1 MLTQKHNNML
11 EQYVQQQLVTQRL
24 SQEMESLRR
33 AQQEHFLGV
42 QSQIRQ
48 QEDLQ
53 RATNDKAS
61 KLEENM
67 IALSTHVID
76 LRKDMDQ
83 STKDS
88 TSQQREIASTMST
101 MVQELKQMRIDINK
115 RPEPVKVERP
125 TTIVYRRSK
134 DPPPPRTSPV
144 KQSASMQ
151 SKAKLGDFPE
161 LDMVRAY
168 QVESLWE

>member
-1 MLTQKHNNML
+1 MDENSEDGSDGQPESRFSRDLSPDGSVISRTSANSRTSGGVNPYRKDFYESLTMLTQKHNNML

-24 SQEMESLRR
+24 SQELESLRR

-88 TSQQREIASTMST
+88 TSQQRRNCLHHDDDGAGT
-101 MVQELKQMRIDINK
+101 
-115 RPEPVKVERP
+115 
-125 TTIVYRRSK
+125 RSK
-134 DPPPPRTSPV
+134 
-144 KQSASMQ
+144 
-151 SKAKLGDFPE
+151 
-161 LDMVRAY
+161 
-168 QVESLWE
+168 